1 MAPERPDEVTS
12 GSGDMT
18 EGRRSRPLTGRERLL
33 RYHNNLS
40 RRAIRQEAQV
50 WAANM
55 DANSRQR
62 SSSISTTNNTQ
73 HSSGSSLPPSIAQV
87 HQNLQHEPTT
97 TAPPT
102 DANHLAA
109 IMEVDEEGDESSEM
123 SGTSTPDSA
132 ATIVV
137 DQYSTLLS
145 FLNEGTTSTPEN
157 EENED
162 VAMTDSFP
170 LHNSPAASNRSS
182 AAPSDHHAVDPIGYP
197 DPGYNPAE
205 PFDFKRLPRSIRYKI
220 FTIALSHSDPIHPIQ
235 DAITRGQPLH
245 GEGSSFSSITA
256 AMLPVSKQ
264 FYIEASEIF
273 YGFTRFI
280 FQEPKT
286 ALWWF
291 KRIGSNVPEVKNVTL
306 LLGSGFY
313 DPSKTPKERVWIIL
327 LNFLLKAQYRLTH
340 LTISFQGW
348 GMVDHLREWPDKED
362 VEKARYKVIHLL
374 LLKFHV
380 ENTNVEEGLW
390 FGQGKSLEL
399 AMTGRENE
407 MVRAVKRLVEG
418 ALGMGSGE
426 ELPHGLGGQNRL
438 PRGRGST
445 SRGGRGRAS

>member
-1 MAPERPDEVTS
+1 M
-12 GSGDMT
+12 
-18 EGRRSRPLTGRERLL
+18 
-33 RYHNNLS
+33 
-40 RRAIRQEAQV
+40 
-50 WAANM
+50 
-55 DANSRQR
+55 
-62 SSSISTTNNTQ
+62 
-73 HSSGSSLPPSIAQV
+73 
-87 HQNLQHEPTT
+87 
-97 TAPPT
+97 APPT

-123 SGTSTPDSA
+123 SGSSTPDSA

-137 DQYSTLLS
+137 DQYSTLLN

-182 AAPSDHHAVDPIGYP
+182 AAPSDHHAADPIGYP

-245 GEGSSFSSITA
+245 GEGPSFSSITA

-264 FYIEASEIF
+264 FCIEASEIF
-273 YGFTRFI
+273 YGLNRFR
-280 FQEPKT
+280 FQEPRV

-291 KRIGSNVPEVKNVTL
+291 KRIGSNVPKVKNVTFL
-306 LLGSGFY
+306 LSSCFY
-313 DPSKTPKERVWIIL
+313 DPTNTPKERVWVIL
-327 LNFLLKAQYRLTH
+327 LNCLRPKQRFTR
-340 LTISFQGW
+340 LTISFQNW
-348 GMVDHLREWPDKED
+348 GMVDHLREWPDGED
-362 VEKARYKVIHLL
+362 VEKARFKVLNV
-374 LLKFHV
+374 LLKFNV
-380 ENTNVEEGLW
+380 ENAKVEEGLC
-390 FGQGKSLEL
+390 FGQGKALEL
-399 AMTGRENE
+399 AMTGREDG
-407 MVRAVKRLVEG
+407 MVRAVKRHVEDALGVG
-418 ALGMGSGE
+418 ALGVGSGE
-426 ELPHGLGGQNRL
+426 ELPHGLGGQNRS